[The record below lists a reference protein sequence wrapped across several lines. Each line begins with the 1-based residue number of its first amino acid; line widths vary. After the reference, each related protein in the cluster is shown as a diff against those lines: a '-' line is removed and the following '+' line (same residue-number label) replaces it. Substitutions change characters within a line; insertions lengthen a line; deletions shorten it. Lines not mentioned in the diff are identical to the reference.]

1 MRGPLR
7 RPFPRDWFERKG
19 AYRRFMVREMTSVF
33 IGGYIVFLLVWLDR
47 MGQGPEQYQAL
58 AEAMRHPLAVALH
71 MLALAAAMYHSITW
85 FNLTPAVMPLRI
97 GEDRLPNVVVAIT
110 MGYLPWMA
118 VSGAILWGVLR

>member
-7 RPFPRDWFERKG
+7 RPFPRDWFVRKG

-33 IGGYIVFLLVWLDR
+33 IGGYIVFLLVWLYR
-47 MGQGPEQYQAL
+47 MGQGPEQYHAL
-58 AEAMRHPLAVALH
+58 VEAMRRPLPVVLH

-97 GEDRLPNVVVAIT
+97 GEDRLPNAVVAIA
-110 MGYLPWMA
+110 MGYLPWVA